1 MGTSLFR
8 KFLHRIIITSLL
20 ILLIKTPSVTAT
32 EYILTDLGS
41 SNVESIAY
49 GINESCQVVGWSG
62 DQTVLWENGTMNILG
77 SGLAYD
83 INESGKA
90 VGEQN
95 GSVLWENSTTVN
107 LNAPGGSRSWSSG
120 INNLGQ
126 VSIYSPTADNGTAP
140 YHAYVWDPDLGI
152 IVTCPQFLYHLL
164 S

>member
-1 MGTSLFR
+1 MRTSLFR
-8 KFLHRIIITSLL
+8 KILYRIIIISLL
-20 ILLIKTPSVTAT
+20 ILLIQAPSVAT
-32 EYILTDLGS
+32 IEYILTDLGS
-41 SNVESIAY
+41 SGVESSAY

-62 DQTVLWENGTMNILG
+62 DQAVLWENGTANILG
-77 SGLAYD
+77 SGGAYD
-83 INESGKA
+83 INDSGQA

-95 GSVLWENSTTVN
+95 GAVLWENSSTVN

-152 IVTCPQFLYHLL
+152 IDLDPTGY